1 MSEAEEQRDGR
12 QSLAHRVP
20 DLAALELL
28 LAVARLGSLGA
39 AAREVGVTQPA
50 ASSRLRSMERQL
62 GVALVDRSPR
72 GSRLTDAGALVT
84 DWARRV
90 VEAAAAFDAGA
101 RALRDRRDSRLRVAA
116 SMTIAEYLLPGW
128 LLALHAERPDTAV
141 SLLAGNS
148 AKVAELLLT
157 GEADLG
163 FVEGLNVP
171 TGLDSTVIARD
182 RLIVV
187 TAPGHPW
194 ARRRRPLTAQELAG
208 TPLILRERGSG
219 TRQVLG
225 RGARRP
231 GPAADRAVLDD
242 GGEGVR
248 GQRRGTLGPQRTGGG
263 GGAGDAAPGQHPGRG
278 RIAPPGPTSR
288 LADRPPPHGPGPR
301 TPLPDPRMT
310 NTSGTRVARNGA
322 PSHHAPAPGIAPQP
336 PRLCPSHGPFPSGA
350 TAPAQGRGERRVQ
363 PTMHPHQASH
373 RNPHGSAPLTAPFQA
388 GPLHP
393 LRGAGNCAP
402 SHPGPA
408 PDNGPHPRPQ
418 SLRTRRRPAPLR
430 RRL

>member
-1 MSEAEEQRDGR
+1 MSEAEEQRER
-12 QSLAHRVP
+12 KASLAHRVP

-39 AAREVGVTQPA
+39 AAREVGITQPA
-50 ASSRLRSMERQL
+50 ASSRIRSMERQL

-148 AKVAELLLT
+148 AKVAELLLS
-157 GEADLG
+157 GEADVG
-163 FVEGLNVP
+163 FVEGLTVP
-171 TGLDSTVIARD
+171 AGLDSAVIAHD

-194 ARRRRPLTAQELAG
+194 ARRRRPLTAAELAA

-219 TRQVLG
+219 TRQVLDAALG
-225 RGARRP
+225 GLARPLIELSSTTAVKASAVSGAGPSVLSELAVGEELSMRRLVSIP
-231 GPAADRAVLDD
+231 VEGVSLHRDLRAVWPTGHRPTGPARELLTLT
-242 GGEGVR
+242 R
-248 GQRRGTLGPQRTGGG
+248 G
-263 GGAGDAAPGQHPGRG
+263 
-278 RIAPPGPTSR
+278 
-288 LADRPPPHGPGPR
+288 
-301 TPLPDPRMT
+301 
-310 NTSGTRVARNGA
+310 
-322 PSHHAPAPGIAPQP
+322 
-336 PRLCPSHGPFPSGA
+336 
-350 TAPAQGRGERRVQ
+350 
-363 PTMHPHQASH
+363 
-373 RNPHGSAPLTAPFQA
+373 
-388 GPLHP
+388 
-393 LRGAGNCAP
+393 
-402 SHPGPA
+402 
-408 PDNGPHPRPQ
+408 
-418 SLRTRRRPAPLR
+418 
-430 RRL
+430 

>member
-1 MSEAEEQRDGR
+1 MSGSGSEEYATDAGR
-12 QSLAHRVP
+12 PGGSLAHRVP
-20 DLAALELL
+20 DLGALELL

-39 AAREVGVTQPA
+39 AAREVGITQPA
-50 ASSRLRSMERQL
+50 ASSRIRSMERQL

-148 AKVAELLLT
+148 AKVAELLLD

-163 FVEGLNVP
+163 FVEGLTVP
-171 TGLDSTVIARD
+171 AGLDSTVIARD

-194 ARRRRPLTAQELAG
+194 ARRRRPLTPRELAA

-219 TRQVLG
+219 TRQVLDTALG
-225 RGARRP
+225 GLARPLIELSSTTAVKASAVSGAGPSVLSELAVGEELAMRRLVSIP
-231 GPAADRAVLDD
+231 VDGVSLRRDLRAVWPTGHRPTGPARELLSLT
-242 GGEGVR
+242 R
-248 GQRRGTLGPQRTGGG
+248 G
-263 GGAGDAAPGQHPGRG
+263 
-278 RIAPPGPTSR
+278 
-288 LADRPPPHGPGPR
+288 
-301 TPLPDPRMT
+301 
-310 NTSGTRVARNGA
+310 
-322 PSHHAPAPGIAPQP
+322 
-336 PRLCPSHGPFPSGA
+336 
-350 TAPAQGRGERRVQ
+350 
-363 PTMHPHQASH
+363 
-373 RNPHGSAPLTAPFQA
+373 
-388 GPLHP
+388 
-393 LRGAGNCAP
+393 
-402 SHPGPA
+402 
-408 PDNGPHPRPQ
+408 
-418 SLRTRRRPAPLR
+418 
-430 RRL
+430 

>member
-1 MSEAEEQRDGR
+1 MSEAERQRESR
-12 QSLAHRVP
+12 ESLAHRVP

-39 AAREVGVTQPA
+39 AAREVGITQPA

-128 LLALHAERPDTAV
+128 LLALHADRPDTAV
-141 SLLAGNS
+141 SLHAGNS
-148 AKVAELLLT
+148 AKVAELLLA

-163 FVEGLNVP
+163 FVEGLTVP
-171 TGLDSTVIARD
+171 TGLDSTVIAHD

-194 ARRRRPLTAQELAG
+194 ARRRRPLAAAELAA

-219 TRQVLG
+219 TRQVLDTALG
-225 RGARRP
+225 GLARPLIELSSTTAVKASAVSGAGPSVLSELAVGEELAMRRLVSIP
-231 GPAADRAVLDD
+231 VDGVSLRRDLRAVWPTGHRPTGPARDLLSLT
-242 GGEGVR
+242 R
-248 GQRRGTLGPQRTGGG
+248 G
-263 GGAGDAAPGQHPGRG
+263 
-278 RIAPPGPTSR
+278 
-288 LADRPPPHGPGPR
+288 
-301 TPLPDPRMT
+301 
-310 NTSGTRVARNGA
+310 
-322 PSHHAPAPGIAPQP
+322 
-336 PRLCPSHGPFPSGA
+336 
-350 TAPAQGRGERRVQ
+350 
-363 PTMHPHQASH
+363 
-373 RNPHGSAPLTAPFQA
+373 
-388 GPLHP
+388 
-393 LRGAGNCAP
+393 
-402 SHPGPA
+402 
-408 PDNGPHPRPQ
+408 
-418 SLRTRRRPAPLR
+418 
-430 RRL
+430 

>member
-1 MSEAEEQRDGR
+1 MSEAEGR
-12 QSLAHRVP
+12 RERAESLAHRVP

-39 AAREVGVTQPA
+39 AAREVGITQPA
-50 ASSRLRSMERQL
+50 ASSRIRSMERQL

-157 GEADLG
+157 DEADVG
-163 FVEGLNVP
+163 FVEGLTVP
-171 TGLDSTVIARD
+171 TGLDSVVIARD

-194 ARRRRPLTAQELAG
+194 ARRRRPLRPEELAA

-219 TRQVLG
+219 TRQVLDAALG
-225 RGARRP
+225 GLARPLIELSSTTAVKASAVSGAGPSVLSELAVGEELSMRRLVSIP
-231 GPAADRAVLDD
+231 VEGVSLRRDLRAVWPTGHRPTGPARELLSLT
-242 GGEGVR
+242 R
-248 GQRRGTLGPQRTGGG
+248 G
-263 GGAGDAAPGQHPGRG
+263 
-278 RIAPPGPTSR
+278 
-288 LADRPPPHGPGPR
+288 
-301 TPLPDPRMT
+301 
-310 NTSGTRVARNGA
+310 
-322 PSHHAPAPGIAPQP
+322 
-336 PRLCPSHGPFPSGA
+336 
-350 TAPAQGRGERRVQ
+350 
-363 PTMHPHQASH
+363 
-373 RNPHGSAPLTAPFQA
+373 
-388 GPLHP
+388 
-393 LRGAGNCAP
+393 
-402 SHPGPA
+402 
-408 PDNGPHPRPQ
+408 
-418 SLRTRRRPAPLR
+418 
-430 RRL
+430 

>member
-1 MSEAEEQRDGR
+1 MSEVEGQYERTA
-12 QSLAHRVP
+12 SLAHRVP

-39 AAREVGVTQPA
+39 AAREVGITQPA
-50 ASSRLRSMERQL
+50 ASSRIRSMERQL

-148 AKVAELLLT
+148 TKVAELLLS

-194 ARRRRPLTAQELAG
+194 ARRRRPLTAEELAA

-219 TRQVLG
+219 TRQVLDAALG
-225 RGARRP
+225 GLARPLIELSSTTAVKASAVSGAGPSVLSELAVGEELAMRRLVSIP
-231 GPAADRAVLDD
+231 VEGVSLRRDLRAVWPTGHRPAGPARELLSLT
-242 GGEGVR
+242 R
-248 GQRRGTLGPQRTGGG
+248 G
-263 GGAGDAAPGQHPGRG
+263 
-278 RIAPPGPTSR
+278 
-288 LADRPPPHGPGPR
+288 
-301 TPLPDPRMT
+301 
-310 NTSGTRVARNGA
+310 
-322 PSHHAPAPGIAPQP
+322 
-336 PRLCPSHGPFPSGA
+336 
-350 TAPAQGRGERRVQ
+350 
-363 PTMHPHQASH
+363 
-373 RNPHGSAPLTAPFQA
+373 
-388 GPLHP
+388 
-393 LRGAGNCAP
+393 
-402 SHPGPA
+402 
-408 PDNGPHPRPQ
+408 
-418 SLRTRRRPAPLR
+418 
-430 RRL
+430 